1 MPSRLQDRTEGL
13 KFKNLK
19 PGWKAKSLALP
30 VYWDSSGQT
39 SLFFTQ
45 NVEVIVVVIVV
56 VAVVVVV
63 VVVVVKVIIA
73 QNENSHDNTGVAS
86 IMITIR
92 TTSPYSQHDD
102 DMTVL
107 RQAWMFFKKAGG
119 LGGAQPPPFANK
131 MIRKT
136 FPYCKHGD
144 DS

>member
-13 KFKNLK
+13 KLKNLK

-30 VYWDSSGQT
+30 VYRDSSGQA
-39 SLFFTQ
+39 SLFSTQ

-63 VVVVVKVIIA
+63 VIVVVVVVVVKVTIA

-86 IMITIR
+86 IIIMIR
-92 TTSPYSQHDD
+92 TPPYSQHDD

-107 RQAWMFFKKAGG
+107 RQAWMVFKKAGG
-119 LGGAQPPPFANK
+119 LGEAQPPHLPTK
-131 MIRKT
+131 
-136 FPYCKHGD
+136 
-144 DS
+144 

>member
-1 MPSRLQDRTEGL
+1 M
-13 KFKNLK
+13 
-19 PGWKAKSLALP
+19 
-30 VYWDSSGQT
+30 
-39 SLFFTQ
+39 
-45 NVEVIVVVIVV
+45 
-56 VAVVVVV
+56 
-63 VVVVVKVIIA
+63 VVKVIIA

-86 IMITIR
+86 IIIMIR

-107 RQAWMFFKKAGG
+107 RQAWMVVKKAGG

-144 DS
+144 D